1 MLNTALMT
9 VTAGM
14 SPEEVLEDREF
25 RGHLIE
31 SAVGAHLANA
41 AAVGDCELFYWRDR
55 GQEVD
60 FVLKAG
66 SRLTAIE
73 VKSGR
78 APQSHAGTAAF
89 SAQFK
94 VKRTLLIGGDG
105 VRLEEFL
112 QRPVTEWLAV

>member
-1 MLNTALMT
+1 M
-9 VTAGM
+9 
-14 SPEEVLEDREF
+14 
-25 RGHLIE
+25 E

-41 AAVGDCELFYWRDR
+41 AAAGECELFYWRDR

-60 FVLKAG
+60 FVVKTG

-78 APQSHAGTAAF
+78 ASQSHAGTAAF
-89 SAQFK
+89 AAAFK

-105 VRLEEFL
+105 LSIEDFL
-112 QRPVTEWLAV
+112 SRPASQWLMH